1 MQLTVLH
8 YVLKLYVAN
17 KLMKTAVFKLVLASF
32 IFTLFFNIF
41 IFKTLPGFSVSLFF
55 VAIHIFLF
63 SIKNKNVTNLRL
75 ALIFSAMAIFFAILF
90 VVRDN
95 TVVQFLN
102 FVAALTVTVLAT
114 FLYKIPQRFSFLL
127 TSLISSP
134 FLIGIA
140 SVLGL
145 TAFSLKNNKKIEQ
158 TPSVNIISFVRG
170 GVVSLLLFIIILS
183 LLRSAD
189 PIFSNFTNYIS
200 QQITDRLIISS
211 IIFTI
216 LITIGL
222 AKVTELRES
231 ELSLKNY
238 INPSVYELA
247 AICLT
252 VITTF
257 TAFILI
263 QFRYLFSSFGERE
276 LHKIGIASL
285 TYSEYVRKGFFELVI
300 VSLIATLVIAFVL
313 IFIKDF
319 KSIKQKFLKIITSLL
334 IFETGMII
342 LSAAKRLFLYIDNH
356 GLTRIRVFGFLFLIW
371 ISILLIIF
379 LVRIYFELKSDILFY
394 SYILITVL
402 ILISANVIN
411 IDKLIATRFKPTI
424 NNEIDYFYTSS
435 LSADAI
441 DSWKETIVVS
451 EAKTA
456 ELETKS
462 SYSKEDNRI
471 AFWTGRSLY
480 RLREN
485 LSVIVEGYGTMDEIS
500 KWHEGR
506 NIEGISKMRETGEIS
521 DLPEFIKIRRKWQS
535 KNLSK
540 IQAYNIVHKDF
551 GTYLRLNE
559 LIRKLNDVQ
568 KKINTQVNE
577 DPQFDRSSQ
586 PPLVE

>member
-75 ALIFSAMAIFFAILF
+75 ALIFSAMAIFFAVLF

-200 QQITDRLIISS
+200 QQITDRLVISS

-285 TYSEYVRKGFFELVI
+285 TYSEYVRKGFFELIVVTFIASVI
-300 VSLIATLVIAFVL
+300 IAFTL
-313 IFIKDF
+313 IFIRDYAAF
-319 KSIKQKFLKIITSLL
+319 KQKLLKIITGIL
-334 IFETGMII
+334 IFETVLIVF
-342 LSAAKRLFLYIDNH
+342 SAAKRLFLYTESH
-356 GLTRIRVFGFLFLIW
+356 GLTRIRIFGFLLLLWVSSLLVIFFIRTIRELRVKTQFFIYVLLT
-371 ISILLIIF
+371 SIAVF
-379 LVRIYFELKSDILFY
+379 
-394 SYILITVL
+394 
-402 ILISANVIN
+402 SASFIN
-411 IDKLIATRFKPTI
+411 IDKLIAEKYKPTV
-424 NNEIDYFYTSS
+424 NAEVDYFYIAN
-435 LSADAI
+435 LSADAQS
-441 DSWKETIVVS
+441 SWKEIVTSQESDINKLESKVQSLTNNVSMLIASYGTPDEYIAWFEGQERDEIEKVKEGKSFNNVS
-451 EAKTA
+451 E
-456 ELETKS
+456 
-462 SYSKEDNRI
+462 
-471 AFWTGRSLY
+471 
-480 RLREN
+480 N
-485 LSVIVEGYGTMDEIS
+485 L
-500 KWHEGR
+500 
-506 NIEGISKMRETGEIS
+506 
-521 DLPEFIKIRRKWQS
+521 KIRRKWQS
-535 KNLSK
+535 KNLSESK
-540 IQAYNIVHKDF
+540 AYKTIHQDF
-551 GTYLRLNE
+551 ELYL
-559 LIRKLNDVQ
+559 KLKYLKNRIIEVQ
-568 KKINTQVNE
+568 NKINVQVV
-577 DPQFDRSSQ
+577 DVPQIDRSSQ
-586 PPLVE
+586 PPLLD